1 MIRSRPG
8 GGLFARSRCPFDD
21 EGAVCERPFCPFF
34 HPFSASKHLVKVK
47 EEIQDDDI
55 IVVHEKVIP
64 IRSPWPSSSTESH
77 AVSNAVETQPVV
89 FDTSMLHKE
98 SPVIDQYS
106 CGYLGYVAPNSTDC
120 ETNNLAS
127 PSVYASSATE
137 HIQGSENQCT
147 SNLLPKIPNLPN
159 TLSTGKNM

>member
-8 GGLFARSRCPFDD
+8 NGLFARSRCPFDD
-21 EGAVCERPFCPFF
+21 EGTVCERPFCPFF
-34 HPFSASKHLVKVK
+34 HPFSGASKHLVKVK

-55 IVVHEKVIP
+55 IVVHEKVVP
-64 IRSPWPSSSTESH
+64 SSWPSSSTESH
-77 AVSNAVETQPVV
+77 VVSNTVETQPVV
-89 FDTSMLHKE
+89 SETSMFHKE

-120 ETNNLAS
+120 ETNNAS

-147 SNLLPKIPNLPN
+147 SYLLPKIPNLSN
-159 TLSTGKNM
+159 TLSTGENM